1 MNDLPKQPDQLTAL
15 TERLDINFA
24 IQAAGLGVWELDPR
38 TNQVV
43 WDERCRALFGLAKAT
58 VLTFEEAVQGVHP
71 DDRDRV
77 MQATERAIKHKDD
90 GNYDQIYRTVGID
103 DGQLR
108 WVHFRG
114 QSYFT
119 PAGEAYRFA
128 GIGQDVTQQV
138 LDRQV
143 LEDSRAQ
150 LRSVIEVSPAAMA
163 LHVGPDHRIELA
175 NDTILMYWSKDRSVL
190 GHPFREAVPELAGQG
205 FFELMDQVFATGQ
218 PYQALATPAKL
229 AVHGRVGTYYFNFS
243 FKPLR
248 NGQGQVYATLN
259 TAVEVTEQV
268 LAYQRLADN
277 EAHLKLLRNT
287 VPAMI
292 FYLDDQQRYQSY
304 NETFMGW
311 FGVNATQA
319 LGRTV
324 REFLGDVA
332 YQKVLPYLTIAYA
345 GQQVRY
351 ELWSPS
357 RMGEGRWLAITYTPH
372 KSEAGNVI
380 GLIVHAADITENK
393 QIELDLRES
402 EDALRNAID
411 LAELGNFSIDLAT
424 NLVTVSARVADWFGF
439 ETLTVETDTFLGGVG
454 ERDRDYVRAS
464 LFNTL
469 LPGSDGRYNI
479 VHSVVHAQTGQER
492 ILQAMGQAFF
502 DTGGKPL
509 NIEGTAQDITV
520 QRELQIVLEQQVQKR
535 TEELDAANEELLN
548 INEELQVSYDEMAT
562 TNDQLNEL
570 NHLLSRSNENL
581 QQFAYVA
588 SHDLQEPLRKIQSF
602 GQLLQEQ
609 HGEGL
614 GDGIDYLQR
623 MQAAASR
630 MSILI
635 RDLLAYS
642 RIATYQE
649 NRVPL
654 SLNAVINQVLLDLD
668 LLIDETEATITVD
681 PLPTL
686 TGDETQL
693 KQLFQNLLGNALK
706 FRQPTVAPQVRV
718 SCQQLDA
725 GTLPPSL
732 KLARYADVY
741 YRIDVTDNGIGF
753 EQKYTD
759 RIFHVFQRLHGRA
772 KYGGTGIGLAI
783 CEKVATNHGGAIVA
797 TSQPGLGATFSVYL
811 PS

>member
-1 MNDLPKQPDQLTAL
+1 MNHLPKQPEQLTAL
-15 TERLDINFA
+15 NERLDINFA
-24 IQAAGLGVWELDPR
+24 IQAAGFGVWELDPR

-43 WDERCRALFGLAKAT
+43 WDERCRELFGFARAT
-58 VLTFEEAVQGVHP
+58 SLTFEEAVQGVHP
-71 DDRDRV
+71 DDRDRIT
-77 MQATERAIKHKDD
+77 QAIERAIDPHYKV
-90 GNYDQIYRTVGID
+90 NYDQIFRTIGID

-119 PAGEAYRFA
+119 PGGEAYRFA

-143 LEDSRAQ
+143 LEDSRTQ
-150 LRSVIEVSPAAMA
+150 LRRVIEVSPVAMA

-175 NDTILMYWSKDRSVL
+175 NDTILMFWGKDRSVL
-190 GHPFREAVPELAGQG
+190 GHPFREAVPELAGQN
-205 FFELMDQVFATGQ
+205 FFELIDQVYATGE
-218 PYQALATPAKL
+218 PYQALATPAQL
-229 AVHGRVGTYYFNFS
+229 AIDGQVSTYYFNFS
-243 FKPLR
+243 LKPLR

-259 TAVEVTEQV
+259 TAVDVTEQV

-304 NETFMGW
+304 NETFRKW
-311 FGVNATQA
+311 FGVDATEA
-319 LGRTV
+319 LGKTV
-324 REFLGDVA
+324 REFLGEVA
-332 YQKVLPYLTIAYA
+332 YQKVLPQLTAAYA
-345 GQQVRY
+345 GQQVGY

-357 RMGEGRWLAITYTPH
+357 RMGESRWLAITYTPH
-372 KSEAGNVI
+372 KSEWGNVL
-380 GLIVHAADITENK
+380 GLIVHAADITQNK

-402 EDALRNAID
+402 EDALRNAIN
-411 LAELGNFSIDLAT
+411 LAELGNFSIDLTT
-424 NLVTVSARVADWFGF
+424 NQVTVSARVADWFGF
-439 ETLTVETDTFLGGVG
+439 DTQTVGTESFLRGVG
-454 ERDRDYVRAS
+454 ERNRDHVRAS

-469 LPGSDGRYNI
+469 LPGSDGRYDLI
-479 VHSVVHAQTGQER
+479 HSVVSARTGQR
-492 ILQAMGQAFF
+492 RMLQAIGQAFF
-502 DTGGKPL
+502 DTSGKPL
-509 NIEGTAQDITV
+509 QIEGTVKDITV
-520 QRELQIVLEQQVQKR
+520 QRELQMVLEQQVQKR
-535 TEELDAANEELLN
+535 TEELDAANEELLK
-548 INEELQVSYDEMAT
+548 INEELQESYDDMAM

-609 HGEGL
+609 HSGDL
-614 GDGIDYLQR
+614 GGGIDYLQR

-642 RIATYQE
+642 RIATHQE

-654 SLNAVINQVLLDLD
+654 SLNTVVSQVLLDLD
-668 LLIDETEATITVD
+668 LLIEETEATITVD

-706 FRQPTVAPQVRV
+706 FRQPTVAPQIRVRY
-718 SCQQLDA
+718 QQLDA

-797 TSQPGLGATFSVYL
+797 TSQPGQGATFSVYL